1 MSLKQIALTT
11 VFGLGFAA
19 PVLAD
24 NPLSSY
30 HYLADPA
37 AFATEDEFYILTDTD
52 DESPN
57 TGENDYTIRSLYI
70 LSSKDM
76 KNWTDHGMV
85 LSHDREVSYI
95 KNIWAP
101 GIAVVDGVFYLI
113 YPNGA

>member
-1 MSLKQIALTT
+1 MEILAILQDETRDVMSLKHAAEAAVLA
-11 VFGLGFAA
+11 FGLAA

-76 KNWTDHGMV
+76 KFLTLKTFGRLASLLLMAF
-85 LSHDREVSYI
+85 ST
-95 KNIWAP
+95 
-101 GIAVVDGVFYLI
+101 
-113 YPNGA
+113 

>member
-1 MSLKQIALTT
+1 MLQEKQYGMCMSVKHVALAT

-24 NPLSSY
+24 NPISSY

-37 AFATEDEFYILTDTD
+37 AFATEDEFFILTDTD

-85 LSHDREVSYI
+85 LSHDREVS
-95 KNIWAP
+95 
-101 GIAVVDGVFYLI
+101 
-113 YPNGA
+113 

>member
-1 MSLKQIALTT
+1 MSLKQLALTT

-37 AFATEDEFYILTDTD
+37 AFATDDEFYILTDTD

-70 LSSKDM
+70 LKSFDGRKKFMVSSA
-76 KNWTDHGMV
+76 
-85 LSHDREVSYI
+85 R
-95 KNIWAP
+95 
-101 GIAVVDGVFYLI
+101 
-113 YPNGA
+113 